1 MDCRTPFLWRSAESC
16 LISCLSVLFE
26 SSIRVISSTC
36 SDISYKRRQKPH
48 DKTTMGVY
56 ETTVAGRGTR
66 GNGLSSLFS
75 EQLIFQYSASLEL
88 SILYWFSKSNTYM
101 FQTFCTVTDCT
112 FSEISR
118 MYHDVR
124 P

>member
-1 MDCRTPFLWRSAESC
+1 
-16 LISCLSVLFE
+16 
-26 SSIRVISSTC
+26 
-36 SDISYKRRQKPH
+36 
-48 DKTTMGVY
+48 MGVY
-56 ETTVAGRGTR
+56 ETTVAGGERVGTACPHF
-66 GNGLSSLFS
+66 FS